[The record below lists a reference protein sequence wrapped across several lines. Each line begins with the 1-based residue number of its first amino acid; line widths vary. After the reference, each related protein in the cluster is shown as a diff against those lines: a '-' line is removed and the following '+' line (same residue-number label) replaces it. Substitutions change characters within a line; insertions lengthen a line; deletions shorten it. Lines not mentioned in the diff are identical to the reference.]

1 MGKRSIIKRL
11 PLTRNQKVSYPHSKN
26 NPRGRPRS
34 SIRKKYKIKQQSKE
48 DDSSYI
54 LPSNTEESV
63 DFDKLDLEEETINS
77 ELNSPVIDLTQDD
90 SEEEEEEKEKK
101 YPKIR
106 TKRSERKSRS
116 RSVRKRIRKI
126 KKKGENMNSFAEL
139 NHCYTKLTDLID
151 EYNFEDIADAIL
163 KLNNNIKRN
172 KADEKETAIYKEL
185 KKINSVIQKKD
196 DIIVMC
202 LSILNSRKAAKNKDN
217 KDKNN
222 EKIKPKKELSS
233 NPVKEK
239 KADDE
244 IVEVGV
250 EHLKEKL
257 FLNSFKELSNSNCDY
272 KYGWHYYNSKNGV
285 YIYEPREAKRKEN
298 FTFQCKKYIAGCR
311 AKCVLYKN
319 SDMVTMKGT
328 HNHNGSSYSYFL
340 KLNPEFKNKNWEH
353 VQVIKEKG
361 KEIIIKQC

>member
-11 PLTRNQKVSYPHSKN
+11 PLTRNQKVSYPYSKN

-90 SEEEEEEKEKK
+90 SEEEEEKEKK

-116 RSVRKRIRKI
+116 RSVIKRIRKI

-185 KKINSVIQKKD
+185 KKINSVIKKKD
-196 DIIVMC
+196 DIIMMC

-233 NPVKEK
+233 NSVKEK

-244 IVEVGV
+244 IVETGV
-250 EHLKEKL
+250 EHLKEKS
-257 FLNSFKELSNSNCDY
+257 FLNSFKELSNSNCNY

-311 AKCVLYKN
+311 AKCVVYKN
-319 SDMVTMKGT
+319 SDVVTMKGT

-353 VQVIKEKG
+353 VQVIKENG